1 MTLDPAVNYRTSR
14 DYCQLWELA
23 HTAKI
28 ICIVNKHFGDS
39 TDRVIASTH
48 APVTGYDKISVEAY
62 GKDWCRAA
70 NFDQFEQQCERWDL
84 EWLVPSIDQV
94 QP

>member
-1 MTLDPAVNYRTSR
+1 MTFDPAACYRTSR

-23 HTAKI
+23 HTAEI
-28 ICIVNKHFGDS
+28 ICIVNRFFGDP
-39 TDRVIASTH
+39 TDRRIASTRLLK
-48 APVTGYDKISVEAY
+48 GYYRIGVEAY
-62 GKDWCRAA
+62 GQSWCSAA
-70 NFDQFEQQCERWDL
+70 HFDQFEQQCERWDL